1 MQKTLVALLTIT
13 LFTACGGTSKRIVVM
28 SKGTATFNEAA
39 KTITAKDGNGHE
51 QKTISFSD
59 AVVDLKLTAPAGET
73 QISLKDNG
81 LYILNVK
88 NDTIVGSY
96 QKYTTQSDAHNLV
109 TQEDLKHKIDS
120 LQQIIIG
127 KNVSAANRNFFI
139 LPSQVVKISDNLE
152 ATVVSP
158 YHQMLSAE
166 KVEGKDPEI
175 YRFFSVKEVRETIAK
190 LEALTKPTT
199 K

>member
-1 MQKTLVALLTIT
+1 MQKILVALLMLT
-13 LFTACGGTSKRIVVM
+13 LFTACGGTRKRIVVM
-28 SKGTATFNEAA
+28 SKGTATIDEAA
-39 KTITAKDGNGHE
+39 KTITAKEGTGHE

-59 AVVDLKLTAPAGET
+59 AVVDLKLIAPAGET
-73 QISLKDNG
+73 QISLKENG

-96 QKYTTQSDAHNLV
+96 QKYTTQSDAQNLV
-109 TQEDLKHKIDS
+109 TQEVLKHKIDS
-120 LQQIIIG
+120 LQQLIIG
-127 KNVSAANRNFFI
+127 KNANAANRNFFI
-139 LPSQVVKISDNLE
+139 LPNQVVKISDNLE
-152 ATVVSP
+152 STVVSP

>member
-1 MQKTLVALLTIT
+1 MQKTLVALLMLT

-39 KTITAKDGNGHE
+39 KTITAKDGTGHE

-59 AVVDLKLTAPAGET
+59 AVVDLKLIAPAGEA

-81 LYILNVK
+81 LYIFNVK

-120 LQQIIIG
+120 LQQLIIG
-127 KNVSAANRNFFI
+127 KNASAANRNFFI
-139 LPSQVVKISDNLE
+139 LPNQVVKISDNLE
-152 ATVVSP
+152 STVVSP

-166 KVEGKDPEI
+166 KVEGKEPEI

>member
-1 MQKTLVALLTIT
+1 MQKTLVALLILT

-28 SKGTATFNEAA
+28 SKGLATFNEAA
-39 KTITAKDGNGHE
+39 KTIAAKDGTGHE
-51 QKTISFSD
+51 QKTISFSES
-59 AVVDLKLTAPAGET
+59 VVDLKLIAPAGET
-73 QISLKDNG
+73 EISLKENG

-120 LQQIIIG
+120 LQQLIIG
-127 KNVSAANRNFFI
+127 KNASATNRNFFI
-139 LPSQVVKISDNLE
+139 LPNQVVKISDNLE

-166 KVEGKDPEI
+166 KVDGKDPEI
-175 YRFFSVKEVRETIAK
+175 YRFFSVKEVRETIIK
-190 LEALTKPTT
+190 LIALTKPAT

>member
-1 MQKTLVALLTIT
+1 MQKILVALMMLT
-13 LFTACGGTSKRIVVM
+13 LFTACGGTRKRIVVM
-28 SKGTATFNEAA
+28 SKGTATIDEAA
-39 KTITAKDGNGHE
+39 KTITAKEGTGHE

-59 AVVDLKLTAPAGET
+59 AVVDLKLIAPAGEA

-109 TQEDLKHKIDS
+109 TQDDLKHKIDS
-120 LQQIIIG
+120 LQQLIIG
-127 KNVSAANRNFFI
+127 KNVNAANRNFFI
-139 LPSQVVKISDNLE
+139 LPNQVVKISDNLE
-152 ATVVSP
+152 STVVSP

>member
-1 MQKTLVALLTIT
+1 MQKILVALLMLT
-13 LFTACGGTSKRIVVM
+13 LFTACGGTRKRIVVM
-28 SKGTATFNEAA
+28 SKGTATIDEAA
-39 KTITAKDGNGHE
+39 KTITAKEGTGHE

-59 AVVDLKLTAPAGET
+59 AVVDLKLIAPAGET
-73 QISLKDNG
+73 QISLKENG

-96 QKYTTQSDAHNLV
+96 QKYTTQSDAQNLV
-109 TQEDLKHKIDS
+109 TQEVLKHKIDS
-120 LQQIIIG
+120 LQQLIIG
-127 KNVSAANRNFFI
+127 KNVSATNRNFFI
-139 LPSQVVKISDNLE
+139 LPNQVVKISDNLE

>member
-1 MQKTLVALLTIT
+1 MQKTLVALLMLI

-28 SKGTATFNEAA
+28 SKGAAIFNESA
-39 KTITAKDGNGHE
+39 KTITAKDGTGHE
-51 QKTISFSD
+51 QQTISFSD
-59 AVVDLKLTAPAGET
+59 AVVDLKLIAPAGEAP
-73 QISLKDNG
+73 ISLKENG

-96 QKYTTQSDAHNLV
+96 QKYTTQTDAHNLV
-109 TQEDLKHKIDS
+109 TQADLKHKIDS
-120 LQQIIIG
+120 LEQLIIG
-127 KNVSAANRNFFI
+127 KNISTTNRNFFI
-139 LPSQVVKISDNLE
+139 VPNQVVKISDNLE

-166 KVEGKDPEI
+166 KVEGKEPEI

-190 LEALTKPTT
+190 LTALTKPTT